1 MEQPLASEVLTAG
14 LRPFPILSTPPPPS
28 FSPSSSAHPSV
39 FPTPTLGP
47 ARQGSA
53 KPPTALQ
60 YPRNSSPFAL
70 ALASAYKTYT
80 LKFKEVSPGFGSPR
94 LRLDFGGPH
103 FLCTCL
109 QSGLVPDRRLGLRVL
124 GESSSPGPRHHPFPP
139 SPLCSPSGGSS
150 HRAGRGLRGHRLPFE
165 AETEAQAREVTWS
178 RSHNKLEMEVAQELK
193 LADCQLI
200 LPEKKLS

>member
-1 MEQPLASEVLTAG
+1 MCERWSWVSNSGLWTLGTKTFEVGGGALEQPPASEVLTAG
-14 LRPFPILSTPPPPS
+14 LRPFPILSTPLPPS

-53 KPPTALQ
+53 KPSTALR

-70 ALASAYKTYT
+70 AFAYKTYT
-80 LKFKEVSPGFGSPR
+80 LKFKEVSAGFGSPR

-109 QSGLVPDRRLGLRVL
+109 QSGLVPDWRLGMRVL
-124 GESSSPGPRHHPFPP
+124 GESSSPGTRHHLFPV
-139 SPLCSPSGGSS
+139 SSLQPL
-150 HRAGRGLRGHRLPFE
+150 RRLHPQGWE
-165 AETEAQAREVTWS
+165 GA
-178 RSHNKLEMEVAQELK
+178 
-193 LADCQLI
+193 
-200 LPEKKLS
+200 

>member
-1 MEQPLASEVLTAG
+1 MEQPPGSEVLVAG

-53 KPPTALQ
+53 KPPTALR

-70 ALASAYKTYT
+70 AFASAYKTYT
-80 LKFKEVSPGFGSPR
+80 LKFKEVSAGFGSPR
-94 LRLDFGGPH
+94 LRLDFGGPQ

-109 QSGLVPDRRLGLRVL
+109 QSGLVPDRRLGMRVL
-124 GESSSPGPRHHPFPP
+124 GESSSPGTRHHPLPP
-139 SPLCSPSGGSS
+139 SSPSSLQP
-150 HRAGRGLRGHRLPFE
+150 LRRLQPQGWE
-165 AETEAQAREVTWS
+165 GA
-178 RSHNKLEMEVAQELK
+178 
-193 LADCQLI
+193 
-200 LPEKKLS
+200 